1 MNFHEVNGK
10 REAESEA
17 QYLAFC
23 RYRDAG
29 EKRNATAVARE
40 LDVSKTTVF
49 RWKKEQDW
57 DMRVAMIDATVKGY
71 IENGQL
77 EANFQENMGK
87 IGTIADGLM
96 AKLETF
102 IETEQEMSIK
112 DLYQATRALLAVLQI
127 KENCSWYGRVVE
139 ALKHIAK
146 TENAQQ
152 ASEQFVKEQLPK
164 QSQRTRDPDDAI
176 SNGNGT

>member
-1 MNFHEVNGK
+1 MNFHEANGK
-10 REAESEA
+10 RESESEA

-40 LDVSKTTVF
+40 LEIGKTTLF
-49 RWKKEQDW
+49 RWKKEHDW
-57 DMRVAMIDATVKGY
+57 DARVSVIDTAVHGY
-71 IENGQL
+71 IENKQL
-77 EANFQENMGK
+77 EAKFQENMGK
-87 IGTIADGLM
+87 IGLIADGLM

-102 IETEQEMSIK
+102 IAKEQEMSIK

-146 TENAQQ
+146 TENATQ
-152 ASEQFVKEQLPK
+152 ASEQFVKEHLPK
-164 QSQRTRDPDDAI
+164 IAQRTMDPEYA
-176 SNGNGT
+176 NGNGT